1 MPIVRSAKSA
11 IVVPKVVV
19 ATIVTQYKKGWNAF
33 AKICATTA
41 AAKMPM
47 KMKLPIA

>member
-1 MPIVRSAKSA
+1 MPSERSAKYA

-33 AKICATTA
+33 AEICVTTA
-41 AAKMPM
+41 AAKMPI